1 MLNDIVVHIPADR
14 PADGL
19 VACAVSVAKAFD
31 AHLDGIVCTYQP
43 INPAIVVGASA
54 AYYAAANQHNTDEDE
69 AAARLDQFEIAA
81 RAAGITHG
89 ARSVCDA
96 PALANQALSEISRLY
111 DLSVVIQPDRA
122 KPGHQ
127 DPLPESVLFNSGK
140 PILMVPHVHTGPVA
154 FDRVLVCWDGGRQ
167 AARAVSDAMPF
178 LRQAKTI
185 DVIAVNEDE
194 DVVGQASSEALQ
206 AHLLRHDL
214 AASHHQV
221 TAPPSN
227 IHNAILSFAADTSA
241 DLLVM
246 GGYGHS
252 RLREFIMGGVTRGIF
267 KSLTLPALI
276 SH

>member
-14 PADGL
+14 PADGI

-43 INPAIVVGASA
+43 INPALVVGASA
-54 AYYAAANQHNTDEDE
+54 AYYAAANQYNTDGDQ
-69 AAARLDQFEIAA
+69 AAARLDQFELAA
-81 RAAGITHG
+81 RTAGITHG
-89 ARSVCDA
+89 ARSICDA
-96 PALANQALSEISRLY
+96 PALANEALSEISRLY

-122 KPGHQ
+122 NPGHQ

-140 PILMVPHVHTGPVA
+140 PMLMVPHDRVEALVP
-154 FDRVLVCWDGGRQ
+154 DRVLICWDGGRP
-167 AARAVSDAMPF
+167 AARAVHDAMPF
-178 LRQAKTI
+178 LHRAKSI
-185 DVIAVNEDE
+185 EIVAVNEDE
-194 DVVGQASSEALQ
+194 DVVGQASSDALS

-214 AASHHQV
+214 AAGLHQLT
-221 TAPPSN
+221 TAPSG
-227 IHNAILSFAADTSA
+227 IHNTILSFATEIRA

-252 RLREFIMGGVTRGIF
+252 RLREFILGGVTRGMF
-267 KSLTLPALI
+267 KALKIPALI